1 MRNNSLLYWY
11 NTLLCNLY
19 WLLGNFRFFLPSPSN
34 YSEFHTCTLY
44 VTYWFNSYNVMIQRD
59 FYHKMCCYNHYCTLL
74 SPAIVVINTIIS
86 LCIIGSQMYVLN
98 KQMQLVHFVMA
109 ISCNF
114 LLSIH
119 IQPML
124 TKTKYIF
131 IICFRIFRKSQEY
144 QYRSVWKRNSSI
156 NVNDIWFEN
165 LPMNTY
171 VLSSLIPLYY
181 KM

>member
-1 MRNNSLLYWY
+1 MICFFVRNLTVFLWSILSAADWIVLYYSVYDRISVYHMIHNSLLYWY

-44 VTYWFNSYNVMIQRD
+44 VTYWLHKLNSYNVMIQRD
-59 FYHKMCCYNHYCTLL
+59 FCHKMCCYNHFCTLL

-114 LLSIH
+114 FLSIH

-124 TKTKYIF
+124 TKT
-131 IICFRIFRKSQEY
+131 
-144 QYRSVWKRNSSI
+144 
-156 NVNDIWFEN
+156 
-165 LPMNTY
+165 
-171 VLSSLIPLYY
+171 
-181 KM
+181 